1 MNEIRLSGAA
11 SLLGKGEAQKTLRV
25 KDMKAGAPLGGCR
38 QNGWKDSVAETGI
51 PAANAYFAANGFF
64 SMSEAVRRGSQSAM
78 R

>member
-51 PAANAYFAANGFF
+51 PAAGQK
-64 SMSEAVRRGSQSAM
+64 SSCRSQSRHTSKEAG
-78 R
+78 